1 MKTLFERLHPE
12 FAEKITDVEFPGIAE
27 RLIAELKNEYYVYD
41 LRLEDATQLYKYAY
55 NIYKPF
61 NLLKLYKLFNEIE

>member
-27 RLIAELKNEYYVYD
+27 RLIAKLKNEYYVHE
-41 LRLEDATQLYKYAY
+41 LKLEDATQLYRYAY
-55 NIYKPF
+55 NIYESF
-61 NLLKLYKLFNEIE
+61 NLLKLYNLFNEIE